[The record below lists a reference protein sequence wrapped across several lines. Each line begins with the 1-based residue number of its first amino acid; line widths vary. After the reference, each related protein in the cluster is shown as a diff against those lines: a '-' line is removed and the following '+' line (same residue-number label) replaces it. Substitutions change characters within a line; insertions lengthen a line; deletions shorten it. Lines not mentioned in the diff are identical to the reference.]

1 MIPLPLPRRVYCPAA
16 MTTAKKGPKK
26 SAARKAAGKTAEPA
40 KQHDL
45 EPVFSALCGLLKPYQ
60 GELVRQTDQPTYYCL
75 ESKTPTYKNR
85 PMYFAGVRQ
94 GKNYVS
100 YYLMSVY
107 ACPELVKGMSA
118 GLRKRM
124 QGKACFNFTS
134 VDAGMFAELARL
146 TEAGFQ
152 KFKNLKYL

>member
-1 MIPLPLPRRVYCPAA
+1 MKTARRSA
-16 MTTAKKGPKK
+16 GK
-26 SAARKAAGKTAEPA
+26 SAARTTARKSAEPA
-40 KQHDL
+40 KQRDL

-60 GELVRQTDQPTYYCL
+60 GELAPQADKPTYYCL

-94 GKNYVS
+94 GKNHVS

-107 ACPELVKGMSA
+107 ACPELVKGMSP

-134 VDAGMFAELARL
+134 VDAGMIAELARL